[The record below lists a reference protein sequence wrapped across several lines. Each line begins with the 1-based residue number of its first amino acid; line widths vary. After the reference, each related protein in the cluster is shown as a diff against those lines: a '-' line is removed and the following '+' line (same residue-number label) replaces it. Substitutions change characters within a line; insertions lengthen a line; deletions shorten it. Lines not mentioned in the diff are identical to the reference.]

1 MFEYF
6 PQIIKGLYTNL
17 TLTITSLLLALLLSM
32 LFTIIL
38 TMDLLRQRNESYNI
52 FIQQDTYP
60 VIGFILKNIIKAPL
74 LALLVKIY
82 IIIFTGTPLLVQ
94 IFLIY
99 YGSGQFPSIH
109 DHLWLWDL
117 LSQPWLCAVIALTLN
132 SAAYSTQLFY
142 GAVRAIPQGQWEAC
156 VALGMARIHSLQVLL
171 PFALKQSL
179 SSYSNEVILIFK
191 STSLVYTITLMEV
204 MGYSQMIYGRTYD
217 IKVFTTAAIIY
228 LCINGLLALL
238 MRLIEQHVL
247 AFERYN

>member
-1 MFEYF
+1 MFEYLL
-6 PQIIKGLYTNL
+6 QIIKGLQINL
-17 TLTITSLLLALLLSM
+17 TLTITSLLLGLLIAV

-38 TMDLLRQRNESYNI
+38 TIDLLRQRNEFYDIN
-52 FIQQDTYP
+52 IQQDTYSM
-60 VIGFILKNIIKAPL
+60 ISFMSRSIIKIPL

-82 IIIFTGTPLLVQ
+82 ITLFTGTPLLVQ

-109 DHLWLWDL
+109 EHPWLWNL
-117 LSQPWLCAVIALTLN
+117 LSQPWLCAMIALTLN

-142 GAVRAIPQGQWEAC
+142 GAVRAIPQGQWKSC
-156 VALGMARIHSLQVLL
+156 IALGMTRTHSLRVLL

-179 SSYSNEVILIFK
+179 TSYSNEVILIFK

-217 IKVFTTAAIIY
+217 IMAFAAAGIIY
-228 LCINGLLALL
+228 LCINGLLVLL
-238 MRLIEQHVL
+238 MRLIEQYVL
-247 AFERYN
+247 VFRYYN